1 MLYRNM
7 RWLGIAALVIGYPLL
22 AHYTNNATHNGNLG
36 ALVALA
42 PVVLVVLMLAKQA
55 SLRLAP
61 LGLVTLCV
69 LLGAALLLCTALL
82 LSNAL
87 WAGWSTLTQHFW
99 VLYWLQ
105 DAGLQ
110 LLLSVTFGRTL
121 IAGRQP
127 LCTRFAEMV
136 HAAPL
141 TPQHEVYARQV
152 TVAWALFFAVM
163 TLTSTLLFFLT
174 PLTTWSAFANLITLP
189 LIALMFIAEY
199 GIRRWRL
206 PDTRN
211 THILDGIRAFRN
223 TPVRPR

>member
-55 SLRLAP
+55 PLR
-61 LGLVTLCV
+61 LVTLCV
-69 LLGAALLLCTALL
+69 LLGAALLLCTALFL
-82 LSNAL
+82 GNAL

-110 LLLSVTFGRTL
+110 LLLFVTFGRTL

-152 TVAWALFFAVM
+152 TVAWTLFFAVM
-163 TLTSTLLFFLT
+163 TLTSTLLFFIT
-174 PLTTWSAFANLITLP
+174 PLTTWSAFANLLTLP

-211 THILDGIRAFRN
+211 MHILDAIRAFRN

>member
-55 SLRLAP
+55 PLRLAP
-61 LGLVTLCV
+61 LGLVTLYV
-69 LLGAALLLCTALL
+69 LLGAALFLSNALFL
-82 LSNAL
+82 RNAL

-110 LLLSVTFGRTL
+110 LLLFVTFGRTL

-127 LCTRFAEMV
+127 LCTHFAEMA

-141 TPQHEVYARQV
+141 TPQHKVYARQV
-152 TVAWALFFAVM
+152 TVAWTLFFAVM

-174 PLTTWSAFANLITLP
+174 PLTTWSAFANLLTLP

>member
-55 SLRLAP
+55 PLR
-61 LGLVTLCV
+61 LVTLCV
-69 LLGAALLLCTALL
+69 LLCAALLLCTALF
-82 LSNAL
+82 LSNTL

-110 LLLSVTFGRTL
+110 LLLFVTFGRTL

-127 LCTRFAEMV
+127 LCTRFAEMA

-152 TVAWALFFAVM
+152 TVTWTLFFAVM

-174 PLTTWSAFANLITLP
+174 PLTTWSAFANLLTLP

-211 THILDGIRAFRN
+211 THILDAIRAFRN
-223 TPVRPR
+223 TPLRPR